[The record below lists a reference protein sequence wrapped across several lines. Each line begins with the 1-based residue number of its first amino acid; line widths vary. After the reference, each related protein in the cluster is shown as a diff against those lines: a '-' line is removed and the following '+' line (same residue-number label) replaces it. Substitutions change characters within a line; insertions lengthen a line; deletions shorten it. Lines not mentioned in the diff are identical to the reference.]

1 MKKKKKKYEFK
12 ESIIITKLTSLTVE
26 SMTFLDIDRSMTCSE
41 IDLALINVHL
51 STRKSISLTIELKHN
66 A

>member
-1 MKKKKKKYEFK
+1 MKKFI

-26 SMTFLDIDRSMTCSE
+26 SMTFLDTDRSMTCYK

-51 STRKSISLTIELKHN
+51 RTRKSISLTIELKHN